1 MTRSST
7 RPLPDCNGP
16 RLQPFEDPK
25 ATVDFKRLISDGNLT
40 DSSAG
45 GHAHV
50 FEALIQSKTY
60 ALKIVRQWFFRSRH
74 DFEVIL
80 TMLQYQFKFYD
91 DSEICAALSDHQRKY
106 FSSKLI
112 NGHMDPFFCECRAY
126 GRLIDEKVYGKVAV
140 RCYGY
145 LMISAERED
154 ELRERLGVTAWNRP
168 REEYSKRAS
177 RRQPFRA
184 IVKELVT
191 ENVPLTAKTAK
202 KMLRDLRIIRSFK
215 VYNMDI
221 CARNYKGGLLVD
233 FSVAMTRPH
242 YLFFIKPA
250 WRREGYM
257 YDDLRSFDYMLD
269 EAGIAT
275 LARATRNE
283 DYVGHLRPRN
293 ERGRVI
299 KRK

>member
-7 RPLPDCNGP
+7 RPLPDCKGP

-25 ATVDFKRLISDGNLT
+25 ATVDLKGLISDGNLT

-50 FEALIQSKTY
+50 FEASIQSKTY
-60 ALKIVRQWFFRSRH
+60 ALKI
-74 DFEVIL
+74 
-80 TMLQYQFKFYD
+80 FKFYD

-106 FSSKLI
+106 FSPKLI

-126 GRLIDEKVYGKVAV
+126 GRLIDEKVNGKVAV

-145 LMISAERED
+145 LMIPAERED
-154 ELRERLGVTAWNRP
+154 ELRERFGVTAWNRP

-191 ENVPLTAKTAK
+191 EDVPLTAKTAK

-242 YLFFIKPA
+242 YLFVIKPA